1 VSDSVNCHRCG
12 ARGDAAC
19 VCGMPPS
26 IARQMPPPHLRG
38 TVPAAKVYDPRGD
51 ELRAEIGRL
60 RVENSDL
67 RCQLVDAATEAR
79 RLRGLLREAWPYVA
93 DHFDAGA
100 KDLHDRIYAA
110 LPAVR
115 TRLPT
120 CSCSG
125 PGKSDDPC
133 PEHEA

>member
-1 VSDSVNCHRCG
+1 VSGRCPRCG
-12 ARGDAAC
+12 TGDARCAC
-19 VCGMPPS
+19 PHPPPT
-26 IARQMPPPHLRG
+26 IARQLPPPHLRG

-51 ELRAEIGRL
+51 ELRAEIERL

-100 KDLHDRIYAA
+100 KDLHGRIYAA
-110 LPAVR
+110 LP
-115 TRLPT
+115 TLPA

>member
-1 VSDSVNCHRCG
+1 
-12 ARGDAAC
+12 
-19 VCGMPPS
+19 MPPS

-38 TVPAAKVYDPRGD
+38 SVPAAKVYDPRGD
-51 ELRAEIGRL
+51 ELRAEI
-60 RVENSDL
+60 E
-67 RCQLVDAATEAR
+67 

-100 KDLHDRIYAA
+100 KDLHDRIYSA
-110 LPAVR
+110 LPA
-115 TRLPT
+115 LPA

-125 PGKSDDPC
+125 PGKSDDTC